1 MNAYAEA
8 RSPKYRLDFYAGD
21 FEAVAGSGPLTVDH
35 TLQSRVH
42 HFAFIPAESGRYNFT
57 GPEEK
62 GRPRRGDCFLRV
74 KSVEIGDDIP
84 PIKIMVRSQS
94 PVIPEGRCFVL

>member
-1 MNAYAEA
+1 MNAHAEA
-8 RSPKYRLDFYAGD
+8 RSPKCRLEPYTGD
-21 FEAVAGSGPLTVDH
+21 FEAIVGYGPLTVNH

-62 GRPRRGDCFLRV
+62 GPPRRGDCFLRV

-84 PIKIMVRSQS
+84 PIKIWRSLKA
-94 PVIPEGRCFVL
+94 R

>member
-1 MNAYAEA
+1 VNAYAEA

-35 TLQSRVH
+35 T
-42 HFAFIPAESGRYNFT
+42 FAFIPAESGRYNFT

-62 GRPRRGDCFLRV
+62 GRPRRSDCFLRV